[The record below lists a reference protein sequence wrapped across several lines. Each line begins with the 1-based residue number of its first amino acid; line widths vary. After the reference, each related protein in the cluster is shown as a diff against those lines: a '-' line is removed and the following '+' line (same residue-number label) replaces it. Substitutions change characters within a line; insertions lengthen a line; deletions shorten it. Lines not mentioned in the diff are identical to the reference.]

1 MIIEEDTKEASSA
14 PLLQRDSTMNRF
26 VYLRT
31 HKRQRMTVSLPTDLL
46 ERMRDAAYWTP
57 GTTMAGLISSALE
70 DLLKHLESQNGHP
83 FSPRLQDLKPGRPR
97 TSNSH
102 DTPVSEDIQS
112 VSS

>member
-1 MIIEEDTKEASSA
+1 
-14 PLLQRDSTMNRF
+14 MNRF
-26 VYLRT
+26 VYLRS

-70 DLLKHLESQNGHP
+70 ELLNHLESKNGRP

-97 TSNSH
+97 SH
-102 DTPVSEDIQS
+102 KTHEAPVSEDIQS
-112 VSS
+112 VSSQIRA

>member
-1 MIIEEDTKEASSA
+1 
-14 PLLQRDSTMNRF
+14 MNRF

-46 ERMRDAAYWTP
+46 ERVRDAAYWMP

-70 DLLKHLESQNGHP
+70 GFLTELESQNGRP

-97 TSNSH
+97 AIKSSEP
-102 DTPVSEDIQS
+102 PVSEDIQP
-112 VSS
+112 VSSRIRA

>member
-1 MIIEEDTKEASSA
+1 
-14 PLLQRDSTMNRF
+14 
-26 VYLRT
+26 
-31 HKRQRMTVSLPTDLL
+31 MTVSLPTDLGAHA
-46 ERMRDAAYWTP
+46 RCPAYWTP

-102 DTPVSEDIQS
+102 DTPVSEETYS
-112 VSS
+112 LYPVRYALSL

>member
-1 MIIEEDTKEASSA
+1 
-14 PLLQRDSTMNRF
+14 MNRF

-46 ERMRDAAYWTP
+46 ERIRDAAYWTS

-70 DLLKHLESQNGHP
+70 DLLHNLETQNGRP

-97 TSNSH
+97 TGKAPEA
-102 DTPVSEDIQS
+102 PVSEVIQS
-112 VSS
+112 VSSQIRA